1 MSEDIKVTAQKLKD
15 LTSALS
21 ENSDAMDALQEAE
34 NAEELLIAMGMADAF
49 LAGAITLN
57 QIGEKHIQD
66 SLLAVSDLLSEYS
79 DDDED
84 EDGEDED

>member
-1 MSEDIKVTAQKLKD
+1 MNDDIKVTAQKLMD
-15 LTSALS
+15 LASTLS
-21 ENSDAMDALQEAE
+21 ENSDAMDAIQEAE

-66 SLLAVSDLLSEYS
+66 SLLEISDLLSEYS
-79 DDDED
+79 DDEDED
-84 EDGEDED
+84 EENE

>member
-57 QIGEKHIQD
+57 QIGAKHIQD
-66 SLLAVSDLLSEYS
+66 SLLEISDLLSEYS
-79 DDDED
+79 DDDD
-84 EDGEDED
+84 EENE

>member
-15 LTSALS
+15 LASTLS
-21 ENSDAMDALQEAE
+21 ENSDAMEALQESE
-34 NAEELLIAMGMADAF
+34 NAEDLLIGMGMAEAF

-66 SLLAVSDLLSEYS
+66 SLLEISDLLSEYS
-79 DDDED
+79 DD
-84 EDGEDED
+84 EDGDEENE